1 MFNLRSNTLTGLMHG
16 PTSPASRGLA
26 HILSTVFLGANQ
38 SLKVAAEVI
47 EKEIGKYPKVPKVLK
62 PLNPA
67 PDGYNNRSFLV
78 RFRHFGLR
86 ESHPRILPSES
97 LPIPLDLR
105 AHTVQ
110 VELETFP
117 PQEYT
122 RKKRII
128 GLGQPCSGWSPQAKS
143 RRISVI

>member
-78 RFRHFGLR
+78 RLRRFGLR
-86 ESHPRILPSES
+86 ESHPRILPRES
-97 LPIPLDLR
+97 PPDPPRPESPYR
-105 AHTVQ
+105 AGGTGNFSPSGVY
-110 VELETFP
+110 EKE
-117 PQEYT
+117 
-122 RKKRII
+122 KNNWI
-128 GLGQPCSGWSPQAKS
+128 GPALLWLVTAS
-143 RRISVI
+143 